1 MRILLVSH
9 ARSDPDAGASRVYHL
24 LDEGLRARGHQVT
37 TLHYDDLAIPRA
49 AERVISRLFLPQAVS
64 RRAAREP
71 LDTLDVIMTSS
82 GMLYPLYEK
91 LRRQPSRPLLINHL
105 HGTAFM
111 DNQAILSEA
120 ARGHLPVSWIYRN
133 ITGPLPVHA
142 DGRGSRAAD
151 LTITQNKRDQDF
163 CSDQHFSP
171 AVTIP
176 LPVHP
181 EILAATASAP
191 PPGARDPLALLWF
204 GSWSERKGAFY
215 LPRAL
220 ALIAERHPNVRL
232 TLGGIGGNEPA
243 VRSRFPTALQSNLT
257 FLPRITRAEHIAAL
271 ASHSIFLFPSLSEGF
286 GFALLEALS
295 MGLAAVTTATGL
307 GADLLQDCVNALI
320 IPPASSLHI
329 AQATLRLIDD
339 PTLRAKLSHNAREL
353 AAAFTIDRMVSA
365 YEAAFASNLHRR
377 SQAAK

>member
-24 LDEGLRARGHQVT
+24 LHAGLRARGHHVT
-37 TLHYDDLAIPRA
+37 TLHYDDLALPRA
-49 AERVISRLFLPQAVS
+49 AERIISRLFLPQAVS

-71 LDTLDVIMTSS
+71 LHTFDVIMTSS
-82 GMLYPLYEK
+82 GMLYPLYER
-91 LRRQPSRPLLINHL
+91 LRRQPARPLLVNHL

-111 DNQAILSEA
+111 DQQAILSEA
-120 ARGHLPVSWIYRN
+120 ARGHLAVSWIYRN
-133 ITGPLPVHA
+133 LTGPLPVNA
-142 DGRGSRAAD
+142 DARGSRAAD

-171 AVTIP
+171 AITIP

-191 PPGARDPLALLWF
+191 PPETRDPLSLLWF
-204 GSWSERKGAFY
+204 GSWTERKGAFY

-220 ALIAERHPNVRL
+220 ALIADRHPNVRL

-243 VRSRFPTALQSNLT
+243 VRARFPAALQQNLA

-307 GADLLQDCVNALI
+307 GADLLQDGVNALL

-329 AQATLRLIDD
+329 AQATLRLIED
-339 PTLRAKLSHNAREL
+339 PTLRIRLSHAAREL
-353 AAAFTIDRMVSA
+353 AAPYTVDRMIDA
-365 YEAAFASNLHRR
+365 YESTFASHLHLRNP
-377 SQAAK
+377 